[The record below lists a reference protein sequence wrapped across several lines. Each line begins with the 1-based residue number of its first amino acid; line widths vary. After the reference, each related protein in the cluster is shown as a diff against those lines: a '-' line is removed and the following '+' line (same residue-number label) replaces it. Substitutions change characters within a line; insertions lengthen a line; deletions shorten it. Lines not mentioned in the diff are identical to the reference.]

1 MPINAKRSLLLVSIA
16 HFSLEVSNNYL
27 PVIYPVLINT
37 LDLSYTQVGFIA
49 LVAALGG
56 TLAQP
61 IFGYLSDRWNPR
73 RLIVLGIMWT
83 GLVMG
88 FTGFADNYRLL
99 IWIVGMGAL
108 GSAAFHPAGAAL
120 AGSGSTHRRG
130 TAVSIFSV
138 GGNIGAA
145 LSPLLVAAGLRAA
158 GLRGTSVV
166 IPVGLL
172 AGVVVFLLLDRG
184 KAPQDVTLTSPDTQ
198 AEPRFRQ
205 GAAIA
210 LALVVAIVMA
220 RSWVQTSFS
229 TYLPEWIHTQ
239 GGTFAMGSR
248 SLFGFSASVGLGSLL
263 GGPLSDRIARWQVV
277 AISMLLLAFVV
288 WAFPDATGISQIAL
302 LGAAGVTVGASFPV
316 GIVMA
321 QEVWPRGAGIASA
334 LAIGVGWMLGG
345 IGPSVT
351 GILADRFSLA
361 ESLRAL
367 ALPALVGV
375 LAAIAF
381 AAVQNRAV
389 RDAG

>member
-1 MPINAKRSLLLVSIA
+1 
-16 HFSLEVSNNYL
+16 
-27 PVIYPVLINT
+27 
-37 LDLSYTQVGFIA
+37 
-49 LVAALGG
+49 
-56 TLAQP
+56 
-61 IFGYLSDRWNPR
+61 
-73 RLIVLGIMWT
+73 
-83 GLVMG
+83 
-88 FTGFADNYRLL
+88 
-99 IWIVGMGAL
+99 
-108 GSAAFHPAGAAL
+108 
-120 AGSGSTHRRG
+120 
-130 TAVSIFSV
+130 
-138 GGNIGAA
+138 
-145 LSPLLVAAGLRAA
+145 
-158 GLRGTSVV
+158 
-166 IPVGLL
+166 
-172 AGVVVFLLLDRG
+172 
-184 KAPQDVTLTSPDTQ
+184 
-198 AEPRFRQ
+198 
-205 GAAIA
+205 
-210 LALVVAIVMA
+210 
-220 RSWVQTSFS
+220 
-229 TYLPEWIHTQ
+229 
-239 GGTFAMGSR
+239 MGSR